1 MSSGSSST
9 IRFIIGDNSRCI
21 CGWPAARCPRSTAP
35 PLTRNGCDFTVL
47 NRIDRGGTRRYVPR
61 VTGAAAV
68 STHTPDDERWRAVL
82 ARDWRFDGAFVY
94 AVRST
99 GIYCRPSCASR
110 RPRRTQVTF
119 FPIPEAAEREGYR
132 ACLRCRPA
140 EAKSTDPAVALVR
153 DACRAIESG
162 AVRATRPRQLARA
175 FKRVLGITPKQ
186 YADARRVARFKQELK
201 RRKHVSPA
209 LYEAGYSSASRVYE
223 RSHEQLGMT
232 PATYARGGAGI
243 GIAYVSVRPS
253 LGRLLVAATERG
265 VCRVMLGDNAE
276 ALEADLLSE
285 FPTARVVQDQSGKL
299 AGWVGAILAYL
310 DGREPHLDLP
320 LDIRATAF
328 QRRVWQELQRIPFGK
343 TRSYGE
349 VARRIGQPNAT
360 RAVARAC
367 ATNPAALIIPCH
379 RVVRED
385 GDLGG
390 YRWGLERKRALLDQ
404 ERLFRT

>member
-1 MSSGSSST
+1 M
-9 IRFIIGDNSRCI
+9 
-21 CGWPAARCPRSTAP
+21 AAPDAM
-35 PLTRNGCDFTVL
+35 F
-47 NRIDRGGTRRYVPR
+47 PR

-68 STHTPDDERWRAVL
+68 SAHTLDDERWRAVL
-82 ARDWRFDGAFVY
+82 ARDRRLDGTFVY

-140 EAKSTDPAVALVR
+140 EAQSADPAVALVR

-162 AVRATRPRQLARA
+162 AVLATRPQQLARA

-201 RRKHVSPA
+201 RRKRVSPA
-209 LYEAGYSSASRVYE
+209 LYEAGYSSSSRVYE
-223 RSHEQLGMT
+223 RTHEQLGMT

-243 GIAYVSVRPS
+243 GIAYVTVPTS

-285 FPTARVVQDQSGKL
+285 FHTARVVQDKSGQL

-310 DGREPHLDLP
+310 DAREPHLDLP

-328 QRRVWQELQRIPFGK
+328 QRRVWQELQKIPFGK
-343 TRSYGE
+343 TRSYAE
-349 VARRIGQPNAT
+349 VARRIGQPKAT

-379 RVVRED
+379 RVVRDD
-385 GDLGG
+385 GGLGG
-390 YRWGLERKRALLDQ
+390 YRWGLERKRALLNQ
-404 ERLFRT
+404 EKRNAKT

>member
-1 MSSGSSST
+1 
-9 IRFIIGDNSRCI
+9 
-21 CGWPAARCPRSTAP
+21 
-35 PLTRNGCDFTVL
+35 
-47 NRIDRGGTRRYVPR
+47 
-61 VTGAAAV
+61 
-68 STHTPDDERWRAVL
+68 
-82 ARDWRFDGAFVY
+82 
-94 AVRST
+94 
-99 GIYCRPSCASR
+99 
-110 RPRRTQVTF
+110 
-119 FPIPEAAEREGYR
+119 
-132 ACLRCRPA
+132 
-140 EAKSTDPAVALVR
+140 
-153 DACRAIESG
+153 
-162 AVRATRPRQLARA
+162 RA

-186 YADARRVARFKQELK
+186 YADARRVTHFKQELK

-209 LYEAGYSSASRVYE
+209 LYEAGYSSSSRVYE
-223 RSHEQLGMT
+223 RAHEQLGMT

-243 GIAYVSVRPS
+243 GIAYVTVATS

-265 VCRVMLGDNAE
+265 VCRVMLGDKAE

-328 QRRVWQELQRIPFGK
+328 QRRVWQELQKIPFGK
-343 TRSYGE
+343 TRSYAE
-349 VARRIGQPNAT
+349 VARRIGQPNAM